1 MDQFRL
7 PRRIIGSPLEFSRY
21 DLRIS
26 IPRIIVDKRERS
38 SLSFVFPQTFL
49 PFSPLFNKSL
59 QYRPPILNIFANLQV
74 IEQGQ
79 VAHNF
84 SLYGII
90 SLSKQFY
97 QKFT

>member
-49 PFSPLFNKSL
+49 PFSPLFNKPAISST
-59 QYRPPILNIFANLQV
+59 YFEYFCEFASNRARPS
-74 IEQGQ
+74 G
-79 VAHNF
+79 
-84 SLYGII
+84 S
-90 SLSKQFY
+90 
-97 QKFT
+97 